1 MKKYTTFVLG
11 EIEMFRR
18 NLENVAK
25 VLERF
30 KGVKG
35 LTRVLTRSLTK
46 V

>member
-1 MKKYTTFVLG
+1 LK
-11 EIEMFRR
+11 
-18 NLENVAK
+18 NVAK

-46 V
+46 VWPLVLNNLIKIMISIH